1 MNTSKTIIDYLIADI
16 DSHHNPTVS
25 QSVINRNGGDVT
37 QMGNIEFE
45 QTFDDLLSIANE
57 RD

>member
-16 DSHHNPTVS
+16 DSHYNPTVS

-37 QMGNIEFE
+37 QMGSIEFE